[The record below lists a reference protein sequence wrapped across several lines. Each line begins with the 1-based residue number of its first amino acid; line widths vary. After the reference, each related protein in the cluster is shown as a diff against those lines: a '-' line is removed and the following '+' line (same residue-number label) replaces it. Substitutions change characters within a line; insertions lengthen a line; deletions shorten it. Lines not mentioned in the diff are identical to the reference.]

1 LTSVEAGC
9 YARRGVDSSAGE
21 PVDLGI
27 KGRSA
32 LVTAA
37 SRGLGR
43 ASALALAAEGVRVAV
58 AGRNLDAMQAL
69 VEELRRAGAPEA
81 ITIRMDLAERQS
93 LRPGVEE
100 AARRFGGLD
109 IFVGNC
115 GGPASGPFLSVGLDV
130 WEKALNEILLSMVEL
145 SHAVLPRMRA
155 GRWGRIIFVTTVGV
169 KIVQPNMVL
178 SDSLRLAVVGL
189 AKSLSIEFAHEGI
202 MVNCLCP
209 GPFATDRMEDL
220 VLASMKRDGLD
231 RAAAE
236 AVWLN
241 EVPAGKFGDPADFG
255 AMVAM
260 LASERAGFITGAAIS
275 HDGGKSRA
283 Y

>member
-1 LTSVEAGC
+1 M
-9 YARRGVDSSAGE
+9 
-21 PVDLGI
+21 DLGLNG
-27 KGRSA
+27 KRA

-43 ASALALAAEGVRVAV
+43 ASALALAAEGARVAV
-58 AGRNLDAMQAL
+58 AGRKVEAMKDL
-69 VEELRRAGAPEA
+69 IDELHAAGSPEA
-81 ITIRMDLAERQS
+81 IAVPMDLARRETLKAS
-93 LRPGVEE
+93 VDEV
-100 AARRFGGLD
+100 ARRFGGLD
-109 IFVGNC
+109 IFVGNT
-115 GGPASGPFLSVGLDV
+115 GGPAAGPFLSVPRET
-130 WEKALNEILLSMVEL
+130 WEEALNESLLPLVDL
-145 SHAVLPRMRA
+145 SHAVLPHMQA
-155 GRWGRIIFVTTVGV
+155 GKWGRIIFVTTVGV

-209 GPFATDRMEDL
+209 GPFATDRMEYL
-220 VLASMKRDGLD
+220 VKSSMKIEGLD

-236 AVWLN
+236 KLWLE
-241 EVPAGKFGDPADFG
+241 EVPAGKFGNPDDFG

-260 LASERAGFITGAAIS
+260 LASERAGFITGTAIAL
-275 HDGGKSRA
+275 DGGKSRA